1 MSKTLRSTGTPIRVF
16 IADDHAVLR
25 RGLQALLESTG
36 AMVVCGTASDGLEAL
51 NAATLPTA
59 DVILMDLDMPR
70 LGGVELLRRL
80 RQQGLTQPVIILSMY
95 PENQHGLQLLREG
108 ASAYLSKQRPPEELI
123 DAIHRVAHGGTYLT
137 DTLAQRALEGSAARE
152 APPHTTFSPRE
163 HQVFLLLLQGRS
175 ASDIA
180 AELDLHTSTV
190 SNNLRRIKDKLGVNT
205 VADIIHY
212 AHRQGLAS

>member
-1 MSKTLRSTGTPIRVF
+1 MSKGLRSTDTPIRVF

-51 NAATLPTA
+51 NAASLPTA
-59 DVILMDLDMPR
+59 DVILLDLDMPR

-95 PENQHGLQLLREG
+95 PETQHGLQLLREG

-123 DAIHRVAHGGTYLT
+123 DAIHRVSHGGTYLT
-137 DTLAQRALEGSAARE
+137 DTLAQGALTGSAAQK
-152 APPHTTFSPRE
+152 APHQSFSPRE